1 MMIYSQDQ
9 DWSLSCEKVTPAAH
23 FFWETQFFFS
33 LNSSHHFCV
42 CLSGALLENVQ
53 VKYRSKV
60 VKYTWPMPSQE
71 TDYIPWVCVTLAN
84 GETLQTKLLVS
95 LILSRN
101 LWLLLCHFYSI
112 NFLPLICFAD
122 WCRWTELNGEA
133 GIRNTHSQV
142 ELWPVCCGCCTAPI
156 RGERYYLHSVNPR
169 NLKALLFCSYFMS
182 HMYIQGTFY

>member
-1 MMIYSQDQ
+1 MRRAKTIKRTVKCELWQLLYATEQNQWCFMRWFIDLPLLLLQAKTI
-9 DWSLSCEKVTPAAH
+9 LSFLKGKSVWWWYIHRTKIDPFLVRKSHQLLISFEKHSFSFLWTVVTI
-23 FFWETQFFFS
+23 F
-33 LNSSHHFCV
+33 V

-101 LWLLLCHFYSI
+101 LWLLLCHF
-112 NFLPLICFAD
+112 
-122 WCRWTELNGEA
+122 
-133 GIRNTHSQV
+133 
-142 ELWPVCCGCCTAPI
+142 
-156 RGERYYLHSVNPR
+156 
-169 NLKALLFCSYFMS
+169 
-182 HMYIQGTFY
+182 